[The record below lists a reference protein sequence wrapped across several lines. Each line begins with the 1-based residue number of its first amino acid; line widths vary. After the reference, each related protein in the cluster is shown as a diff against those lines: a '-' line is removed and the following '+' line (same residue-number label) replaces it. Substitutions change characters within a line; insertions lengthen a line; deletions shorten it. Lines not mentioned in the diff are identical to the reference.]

1 MLENGWWMDVNPPKS
16 MKMWYNRII
25 YIYIYLSGW
34 WFQPT
39 PLKKRL
45 RQLGFLIPTE
55 WKVIKFMFQTTNRSG
70 TFIMLPQII
79 GNHRTSSHRS
89 VVRSCEMMLD
99 FFQDISENSGTLFRE
114 ETGDKH
120 RIIDMS
126 FKTHLTNMIRH
137 FFESPGPVP
146 TRFYLL

>member
-16 MKMWYNRII
+16 MNMWYNRII
-25 YIYIYLSGW
+25 YIYISGW

-39 PLKKRL
+39 PLKKKL

-55 WKVIKFMFQTTNRSG
+55 WKVIKFMFQTTK
-70 TFIMLPQII
+70 QIWHLYHVAP
-79 GNHRTSSHRS
+79 NHRKSSDIFHRS

-146 TRFYLL
+146 RRFYLL